1 MTKYALLSVSDKSG
15 LTKLAGA
22 LVKNGYYILA
32 TGNTAKELKSNGFE
46 VSEISEFTGSPEVF
60 SGRVKTLHP
69 KVFGGILFRRDNLS
83 DHKEAEINGI
93 SAIDIVCVN
102 LYPFV
107 KTTENAENDLETIVE
122 NIDIGGPSLIRASA
136 KNYKFVSVLTDPIQ
150 YDDFINEL
158 NSGSI
163 SNETRIKLSVAAFSH
178 TAYYDSYIAN
188 YFENRFQLP
197 KSHIRVNQP
206 VAKHLR
212 YGENPHQNAAIYGNF
227 SQYFDILHG
236 KELSYNNI
244 LDLVAAEE
252 LIEDLED
259 NSCVIIKHNNAA
271 GAATG
276 SSILD
281 AYTKA
286 LKCDPVSAY
295 GGIVVFN
302 SIVDET
308 LAAKL
313 NEIFLEIVCA
323 PGFTEEAL
331 QVLFKKRDRRILK
344 RLKLI
349 NNNEAAFRNIPGGVL
364 VQDKDNKTLDIDN
377 LKVVTDK
384 KPGPGEL
391 DDLIFAWIV
400 AKHTKSNAIV
410 FVKDKATLGVG
421 AGQMSRVDSAR
432 IAKMK
437 SIEHKLDLT
446 GCVAASDAFF
456 PFADGLL
463 EIIKCGAVSV
473 IQPGGSIRDQEVID
487 AANKNNISMVYTGL
501 RHFKH

>member
-1 MTKYALLSVSDKSG
+1 LTKYALLSVSDKSG
-15 LTKLAGA
+15 LTKLADA
-22 LVKNGYYILA
+22 LVKNGYCILA
-32 TGNTAKELKSNGFE
+32 TGNTAKELKSNGYD
-46 VSEISEFTGSPEVF
+46 VTEISDFTGSPEIF

-69 KVFGGILFRRDNLS
+69 KVFGGILFRRDNPS
-83 DHKEAEINGI
+83 DQNEAGQNGI

-107 KTTENAENDLETIVE
+107 KTTENPENNLDTIVE

-136 KNYKFVSVLTDPIQ
+136 KNYKYVSVLTDPIQ

-163 SNETRIKLSVAAFSH
+163 SDETRIKLSVAAFSH

-188 YFENRFQLP
+188 YFEDRFSLP

-206 VAKHLR
+206 LSKQLR
-212 YGENPHQNAAIYGNF
+212 YGENPHQNAAIFGNF
-227 SQYFDILHG
+227 FGYFEVLHG

-271 GAATG
+271 GAATS
-276 SSILD
+276 SSIFD
-281 AYTKA
+281 AYSKA
-286 LKCDPVSAY
+286 LKCDPASAY

-313 NEIFLEIVCA
+313 NEIFLEIICA
-323 PGFTEEAL
+323 PGYTEEAL
-331 QVLFKKRDRRILK
+331 QILFKKRDRRILK

-349 NNNEAAFRNIPGGVL
+349 NNKETAFRNIPGGVL
-364 VQDKDNKTLDIDN
+364 VQDKDNKTLDLDN

-384 KPGPGEL
+384 KPAPGEL
-391 DDLIFAWIV
+391 EDLIFAWIV

-421 AGQMSRVDSAR
+421 AGQMSRVDSAK